1 MFTLLLLQDHLKRQ
15 DLSLDDP
22 LITMS
27 DKQRQETLARYPTA
41 TPSKQTGQ
49 DKLGEQDTPEKTPA
63 VNLTRERPILHRSV
77 ESHLK
82 KCKAEMDKALNAA
95 DAAHT
100 AFKQYPSDL
109 RANDRALLSFCRVLQ
124 FRQETVARCV
134 GVVDRIVQLV
144 PDASLSA
151 APSEQSTTAPVPAP
165 SSPSSL
171 MTGAQDALADTQNTT
186 RKTLTFDVFLG
197 EQRTKSQKFWEGEVS
212 DVIPVEQVHIMM
224 EKILEAADAVTFLQ
238 LKKTWGS
245 VEKAYQQIAKGTKQA
260 ADDVTKHMKV
270 RQAESI
276 REKKRKQD
284 QDAKAELQKVKDEA
298 KAAADQIK
306 KRKQSHEEKTI
317 PLYTATMAE
326 TAVPLVYKLK
336 LEEMQQAAWRANF
349 PWAIKSGGDSAN
361 LLLADTTLQR
371 TLSFWGSQYKKT
383 MAQSKLQ
390 QVTYPVDDKAG
401 LEVVNK
407 FFGEIIPA
415 DERPDICKVAG
426 GKAFME
432 AAWLFGCSSDLK
444 QTNFT
449 PNNAALLKMLVVGEV
464 RHILI
469 EWKSLVAAFK
479 KMHSG
484 EELSTEK
491 VLDKLSTVDD
501 ENVTA
506 EILFKHGA
514 TMRQCVL
521 SKLEVM
527 FIPMGWLCVEIA
539 GHSSFIYGLRKSCF
553 VKGSVPQYEDAIHR
567 TKTAGKSVE
576 RMESILEIL
585 KKLEA

>member
-1 MFTLLLLQDHLKRQ
+1 
-15 DLSLDDP
+15 
-22 LITMS
+22 
-27 DKQRQETLARYPTA
+27 
-41 TPSKQTGQ
+41 
-49 DKLGEQDTPEKTPA
+49 
-63 VNLTRERPILHRSV
+63 
-77 ESHLK
+77 
-82 KCKAEMDKALNAA
+82 
-95 DAAHT
+95 
-100 AFKQYPSDL
+100 
-109 RANDRALLSFCRVLQ
+109 
-124 FRQETVARCV
+124 
-134 GVVDRIVQLV
+134 
-144 PDASLSA
+144 
-151 APSEQSTTAPVPAP
+151 
-165 SSPSSL
+165 
-171 MTGAQDALADTQNTT
+171 
-186 RKTLTFDVFLG
+186 
-197 EQRTKSQKFWEGEVS
+197 
-212 DVIPVEQVHIMM
+212 
-224 EKILEAADAVTFLQ
+224 
-238 LKKTWGS
+238 
-245 VEKAYQQIAKGTKQA
+245 
-260 ADDVTKHMKV
+260 
-270 RQAESI
+270 
-276 REKKRKQD
+276 
-284 QDAKAELQKVKDEA
+284 
-298 KAAADQIK
+298 
-306 KRKQSHEEKTI
+306 
-317 PLYTATMAE
+317 MAE

-349 PWAIKSGGDSAN
+349 PWVIKSGGDSAN

-484 EELSTEK
+484 EELSTET

-514 TMRQCVL
+514 TMRQCAL

>member
-1 MFTLLLLQDHLKRQ
+1 
-15 DLSLDDP
+15 
-22 LITMS
+22 
-27 DKQRQETLARYPTA
+27 
-41 TPSKQTGQ
+41 
-49 DKLGEQDTPEKTPA
+49 
-63 VNLTRERPILHRSV
+63 
-77 ESHLK
+77 
-82 KCKAEMDKALNAA
+82 
-95 DAAHT
+95 
-100 AFKQYPSDL
+100 
-109 RANDRALLSFCRVLQ
+109 
-124 FRQETVARCV
+124 
-134 GVVDRIVQLV
+134 
-144 PDASLSA
+144 
-151 APSEQSTTAPVPAP
+151 
-165 SSPSSL
+165 
-171 MTGAQDALADTQNTT
+171 
-186 RKTLTFDVFLG
+186 
-197 EQRTKSQKFWEGEVS
+197 
-212 DVIPVEQVHIMM
+212 
-224 EKILEAADAVTFLQ
+224 
-238 LKKTWGS
+238 
-245 VEKAYQQIAKGTKQA
+245 
-260 ADDVTKHMKV
+260 
-270 RQAESI
+270 
-276 REKKRKQD
+276 
-284 QDAKAELQKVKDEA
+284 
-298 KAAADQIK
+298 
-306 KRKQSHEEKTI
+306 
-317 PLYTATMAE
+317 
-326 TAVPLVYKLK
+326 
-336 LEEMQQAAWRANF
+336 
-349 PWAIKSGGDSAN
+349 
-361 LLLADTTLQR
+361 
-371 TLSFWGSQYKKT
+371 

-484 EELSTEK
+484 EELSTET